1 MSAHV
6 PWIRN
11 GNLLFVSGHIAKRGG
26 QPWTGQL
33 GSSLT
38 TSIGAA
44 AARAAAEDLI
54 STLHAATHDL
64 NAIEQVLKLV
74 VLVNS
79 TATFTDHHLVANG
92 ASDLMTSVFGKV
104 GSHARTVFGVAQLP
118 YGACVE
124 IEAIVRLRDE
134 IRSIDRRAGD
144 ILIA

>member
-1 MSAHV
+1 MSADV

-26 QPWTGQL
+26 EPWTGQL

-38 TSIGAA
+38 TSIGTAA
-44 AARAAAEDLI
+44 VRAAAEDVI

-64 NAIEQVLKLV
+64 GAIEQVLKLV

-79 TATFTDHHLVANG
+79 TATFTDYHLVANG
-92 ASDLMTSVFGKV
+92 AWDLMTAVFGKV
-104 GSHARTVFGVAQLP
+104 GNHVRTVCGVAQLP

-124 IEAIVRLRDE
+124 IEAT
-134 IRSIDRRAGD
+134 SGFAMN
-144 ILIA
+144 